1 MNARMTAGPHPPG
14 ASASMSRS
22 APDNPT
28 GSRIG
33 PNAIT
38 RVAEVLP
45 GRVGARRTLD
55 LFERAGL
62 AHHLRQPPER
72 MVDENE
78 VMRLHGVLRDE
89 LGPPLA
95 REVAREAGLR
105 TADYLLGNRIPKPAQ
120 ALMKGLPAA
129 LAARVLLAAIS
140 GHSWTFAG
148 SGRGTARAGRPVLL
162 EIRNNPLARGVSAA
176 EPACAFYAATFESLF
191 RTLVRHDAEVV
202 EVSCEACGD
211 DACRF
216 EVRW

>member
-1 MNARMTAGPHPPG
+1 MNAAALGAAAAAQGPG
-14 ASASMSRS
+14 AAS
-22 APDNPT
+22 
-28 GSRIG
+28 SRIG

-45 GRVGARRTLD
+45 ARVGSRRTLD
-55 LFERAGL
+55 LFEHAGL
-62 AHHLRQPPER
+62 AHYLRQPPER

-78 VMRLHGVLRDE
+78 VMRLHGVLREE
-89 LGPPLA
+89 LGAPLA
-95 REVAREAGLR
+95 LEVAREAGLR
-105 TADYLLGNRIPKPAQ
+105 TADYLLANRIPKPAQ
-120 ALMKGLPAA
+120 ALMRGLPAA

-140 GHSWTFAG
+140 GHAWTFAG
-148 SGRGTARAGRPVLL
+148 SGRFTARAGLPVLL
-162 EIRNNPLARGVSAA
+162 EIRNNPLARGVDAA
-176 EPACAFYAATFESLF
+176 EPACAFYAATFERLF